1 LKKVT
6 DLIHQR
12 RLHLPTHALTRFATC
27 ITLIL
32 VSLPPVMAQD
42 TGAEG
47 NSPLIVATKITPPF
61 VFLDTSGNRSG
72 PALDMVET
80 VAADLGRTVE

>member
-1 LKKVT
+1 
-6 DLIHQR
+6 
-12 RLHLPTHALTRFATC
+12 
-27 ITLIL
+27 
-32 VSLPPVMAQD
+32 MAQD